1 MSEQEVPKVPQLG
14 TLGIKGS
21 PTAAS
26 TVTSSL
32 FLWRYLDRKHL
43 YYFISAALALSL
55 SAFLYRKRKTF
66 MALFER
72 FKRSTSKAD

>member
-1 MSEQEVPKVPQLG
+1 M
-14 TLGIKGS
+14 KGN

-43 YYFISAALALSL
+43 YYIISAALALSL
-55 SAFLYRKRKTF
+55 SALLYRKRKIF

>member
-1 MSEQEVPKVPQLG
+1 
-14 TLGIKGS
+14 
-21 PTAAS
+21 
-26 TVTSSL
+26 VTSSL